1 MRIGLQ
7 KTEIG
12 RWVQELLQRRMGP
25 KASSA
30 GLLSLTIGFWQDQR
44 GFWESVRSAAP
55 EIWRSGEIE
64 KKSGRTL
71 SVGGRIRMFLRHLE
85 VAARWDS
92 EAVGADGRPYSQS
105 S

>member
-1 MRIGLQ
+1 MRFGLQ

-30 GLLSLTIGFWQDQR
+30 GLLSLTIGLWQDQR

-55 EIWRSGEIE
+55 EIWRSGRIE
-64 KKSGRTL
+64 KKCRQARSI
-71 SVGGRIRMFLRHLE
+71 GGRIRTFWRHPRTFLLRLLS
-85 VAARWDS
+85 R
-92 EAVGADGRPYSQS
+92 GRKG
-105 S
+105 